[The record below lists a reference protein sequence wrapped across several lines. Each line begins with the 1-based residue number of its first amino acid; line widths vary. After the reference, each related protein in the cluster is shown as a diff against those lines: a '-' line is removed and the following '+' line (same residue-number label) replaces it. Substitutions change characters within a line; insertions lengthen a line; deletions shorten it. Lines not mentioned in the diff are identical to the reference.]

1 MTSPD
6 KHGCAEVAVTLSNP
20 KPIVMSNL
28 TATMED
34 SDNVELT
41 SDKYKNE
48 ELPVEP
54 GLAPLNA
61 QLMSVEMTW
70 EAIMQKLLYTDKKPD
85 LPHTWER
92 ISLLDNLS

>member
-1 MTSPD
+1 
-6 KHGCAEVAVTLSNP
+6 
-20 KPIVMSNL
+20 MSNL

-70 EAIMQKLLYTDKKPD
+70 EAIMQSEPIIIIHAVQYCV
-85 LPHTWER
+85 
-92 ISLLDNLS
+92 